1 MMIGLGTVINA
12 VAILLGGII
21 GLLAKKQMSTDA
33 QNNIKALL
41 VIFTFIAAAHMIWS
55 GVGGSFG
62 QIAKQIGIVFLALI
76 LGNIIG
82 KLIGIQKW
90 LAKLGEHATERFSK
104 AQGGEKQP
112 VAEGFVTCTLLFCVG
127 PMAILGSIQDG
138 MTGEYKTLALKG
150 ALDGLSTLTFASVFG
165 WGVML
170 AVIPVI
176 AYQGTLTLLAK
187 LLSGHLD
194 PAMINSLNAT
204 GGMLVM
210 CLPLVIYGVRKV
222 PLADYLPALAV
233 APLLTKWIG

>member
-1 MMIGLGTVINA
+1 MIGLGTVINA

-21 GLLAKKQMSTDA
+21 GLLAKKQMSADA

-41 VIFTFIAAAHMIWS
+41 VLFTFVAAAHMIWS
-55 GVGGSFG
+55 GVGGTFG
-62 QIAKQIGIVFLALI
+62 QIVKQVGIMMVSLI

-82 KLIGIQKW
+82 KLLGVQKQ
-90 LAKLGEHATERFSK
+90 LGKLGEYASERFAK
-104 AQGGEKQP
+104 AQGGGKHP
-112 VAEGFVTCTLLFCVG
+112 VAEGFITCTLLFCVG

-138 MTGEYKTLALKG
+138 MTGEFKTLALKG
-150 ALDGLSTLTFASVFG
+150 ALDGLATLSFASVFG
-165 WGVML
+165 WGVIL